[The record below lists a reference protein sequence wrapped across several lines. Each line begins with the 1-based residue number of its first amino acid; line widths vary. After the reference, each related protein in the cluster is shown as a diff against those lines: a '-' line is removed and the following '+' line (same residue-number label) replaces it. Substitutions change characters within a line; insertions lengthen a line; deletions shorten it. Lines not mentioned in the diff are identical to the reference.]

1 MNLQTHKEN
10 ATTALK
16 CVNYCD
22 KHNTFVFALQI
33 RANILQIESAAGN
46 TFYLL
51 SIAMN
56 CQTKYNS

>member
-1 MNLQTHKEN
+1 MQRNRP
-10 ATTALK
+10 K

-56 CQTKYNS
+56 CQTKCNS